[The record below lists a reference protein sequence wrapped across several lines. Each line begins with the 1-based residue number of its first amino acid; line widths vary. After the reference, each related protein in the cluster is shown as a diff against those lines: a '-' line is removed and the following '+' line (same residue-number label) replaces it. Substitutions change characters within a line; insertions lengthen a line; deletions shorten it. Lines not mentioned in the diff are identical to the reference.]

1 MVTVRGRRLRP
12 VLGAHLSLRL
22 QSFPASCLPTGLLG
36 FPEGRAWVHSSPSL
50 VSVDTGGL
58 ANGSKVEESSNAS
71 QGEKGR

>member
-1 MVTVRGRRLRP
+1 M
-12 VLGAHLSLRL
+12 LGAHLCPQL
-22 QSFPASCLPTGLLG
+22 QSFPASRLPTGLLG

-58 ANGSKVEESSNAS
+58 ANGSKVEEPSNAS